1 MWQLYRIETV
11 KIFGHRIGKNLKL
24 TKVRVQYCV
33 PYSIKLFPLDTL
45 LFVKPYLATENKT
58 LNRHLIS
65 HIIVIKKQPTICTA
79 IFSPEWKRN
88 SPVHL
93 KSPCCLS
100 ALDRV
105 AYYVRNRIFHK
116 FWCCR
121 DVFCVSQGMPTLIYF
136 FKYVSKLKAI
146 LWT

>member
-1 MWQLYRIETV
+1 MFR
-11 KIFGHRIGKNLKL
+11 
-24 TKVRVQYCV
+24 
-33 PYSIKLFPLDTL
+33 SIKLFPLETI
-45 LFVKPYLATENKT
+45 LFVKPYLAIENKT
-58 LNRHLIS
+58 PNRHLIS
-65 HIIVIKKQPTICTA
+65 HIIVIKKQPTICMA

-100 ALDRV
+100 AWDRV

-121 DVFCVSQGMPTLIYF
+121 DVFCVSQGMSTRSLWLR
-136 FKYVSKLKAI
+136 SKKGCGF
-146 LWT
+146 WSKKFRVPRSKQFYSE